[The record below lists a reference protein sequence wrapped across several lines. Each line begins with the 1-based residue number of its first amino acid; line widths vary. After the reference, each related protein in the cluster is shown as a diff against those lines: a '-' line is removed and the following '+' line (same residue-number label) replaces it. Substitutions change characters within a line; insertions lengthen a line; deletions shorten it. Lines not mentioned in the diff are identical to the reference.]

1 MPSSQVPGDMFVR
14 LGEYDLKRK
23 DITGKDLRVSRIKM
37 HEQYKRTSRGSP
49 VDDIAI
55 LTLSE
60 PVSFLKSIL
69 NICLPDKNMVVEE
82 QNAYVTG
89 YFITL

>member
-1 MPSSQVPGDMFVR
+1 MFVR
-14 LGEYDLKRK
+14 LGEYDMNQRVV
-23 DITGKDLRVSRIKM
+23 TGKDLRVSRIKM
-37 HEQYKRTSRGSP
+37 HEQYKRATRGNP
-49 VDDIAI
+49 VDDIAL

-60 PVSFLKSIL
+60 PVSFSKSIL

-89 YFITL
+89 CL

>member
-1 MPSSQVPGDMFVR
+1 MFVR

-60 PVSFLKSIL
+60 PVSFSKSIL